1 MKNKK
6 LPVVQKK
13 VSSIADPIHL
23 YMREIAKYPVLTKE
37 EEYELSK
44 KFFETKDPQIA
55 KALARANLRFVVKI
69 AAEYTRFGSHLI
81 DLIQEGNIGLLHA
94 IKEFNPYKGVRLI
107 TYAVWWIR
115 GYIQEYLMR
124 QHSLVRIGT
133 NAKQRKLFYL
143 LRRQQEQL
151 AYLPYGQDSRGLIT
165 QTGFKEKDVQDM
177 RQRLQT
183 KDMSLDRSVNNNQ
196 EGASP
201 LLDLQTNPLE
211 SSQEEKLISF
221 QEKEI
226 IRKSIQSLQSRLSEK
241 ELFILNNRLLSDTPL
256 TLQKIGQKFSVT
268 REAVRQMENRLI
280 KKIKET
286 VTTYLKNEN

>member
-1 MKNKK
+1 MKNKR
-6 LPVVQKK
+6 LPATVKKDVPSLPDPVQ
-13 VSSIADPIHL
+13 L
-23 YMREIAKYPVLTKE
+23 YFREISKYPVLTKE
-37 EEYELSK
+37 QEIELSK
-44 KFFETKDPQIA
+44 KFFETKDPELA

-69 AAEYTRFGSHLI
+69 AAEYTRFGSRLI

-107 TYAVWWIR
+107 TYAVWWIK

-143 LRRQQEQL
+143 LRKEKEQL
-151 AYLPYGQDSRGLIT
+151 AYLPYEQNHPKLIAPA
-165 QTGFKEKDVQDM
+165 GFKDKDVQSM

-183 KDMSLDRSVNNNQ
+183 RDISLNYPVSSQ
-196 EGASP
+196 EKNTM
-201 LLDLQTNPLE
+201 LLNLQVDSSE
-211 SSQEEKLISF
+211 SSQEEQLISL

-226 IRKSIQSLQSRLSEK
+226 IKKSVQSLRPHLNKK

-256 TLQKIGQKFSVT
+256 TLREIGEKFSVT
-268 REAVRQMENRLI
+268 REAIRQMESRLM
-280 KKIKET
+280 KKIKDA
-286 VTTYLKNEN
+286 VTTYIKDNK